1 MFNPIQYISQGD
13 TPQEQLYHIES
24 VLDAGQRWIQFRFKD
39 TLTSIRWKTAE
50 QVKLLCDSYHATLLI
65 NDDPDLALAIDADG
79 VHLGLQDRSIA
90 EARALLPHKIIGGT
104 ANTLADVKQRL
115 DESCDYIGLGPL
127 RYTLTKKKLSPLLGF
142 EGYQQLLTALTPEE
156 KQIPIVAIGGIT
168 LTDVPVLQKIG
179 LSGIAVSSLLH
190 QAQSPQQLIQQ
201 LNTYFL

>member
-24 VLDAGQRWIQFRFKD
+24 VLYAGQRWIQFRFKD

-50 QVKLLCDSYHATLLI
+50 QVKLLCDRYQATLLI

-104 ANTLADVKQRL
+104 ANTLRDVKQRL
-115 DESCDYIGLGPL
+115 EESCDYIGLGPL

-142 EGYQQLLTALTPEE
+142 DGYQQLLAALTPEE
-156 KQIPIVAIGGIT
+156 KKTPLVAIGGIT
-168 LTDVPVLQKIG
+168 LADVPILQQLG

>member
-104 ANTLADVKQRL
+104 ANTLQDVKQRL
-115 DESCDYIGLGPL
+115 GESCDYIGLGPL
-127 RYTLTKKKLSPLLGF
+127 RYTPTKKKLSPLLGF

-168 LTDVPVLQKIG
+168 LADVPVLQKIG
-179 LSGIAVSSLLH
+179 LSGIVVSSLLH

>member
-50 QVKLLCDSYHATLLI
+50 QVKLLCDSYQATLLI
-65 NDDPDLALAIDADG
+65 NDDPDLALALDADG

-115 DESCDYIGLGPL
+115 GESCDYIGLGPL
-127 RYTLTKKKLSPLLGF
+127 RYTPTKKKLSPLLGF

-168 LTDVPVLQKIG
+168 LTDVPVLQKLG

-201 LNTYFL
+201 LHTYFL